1 MKSCTRPGQITT
13 VLSLVIL
20 ACLFLLGACNNKQAQ
35 QAPPPPEVGTITVK
49 EQEVVLTTEL
59 PGRTAPY
66 RVAEVRPQVT
76 GIVLKRLFEEGSD
89 VRAGSV
95 LYQIDPAPFKA
106 AYDSAVASLARAE
119 ANLPAIRLR
128 AERYRELLA
137 SGAVSQQSFD
147 DADAAFRQ
155 AEADVKYWKAT
166 VESARINLGHTRVT
180 APISGRTG
188 RSQVTEGALVT
199 AGQPTALTTIVQLDP
214 IYVDV
219 PQSTAELLRLKRNY
233 QSGALDREGTSQS
246 KVRINLEDGTAY
258 PLEGTL
264 QFQDVTVD
272 RSTGTVILRAVFPN
286 PDGTLLPG
294 MFVRGVAR
302 EGVNEKAILVPQV
315 AVSRDPK
322 GNPLCFVVDPEGKVA
337 QRPLTLDRA
346 IGDAWLVS
354 SGLAPGERVIVEGIQ
369 KVRPGMSVRAVPGGK
384 SETAAQPA
392 ETE

>member
-233 QSGALDREGTSQS
+233 QSGALGREGTSQN

-286 PDGTLLPG
+286 PDGILLPG

-302 EGVNEKAILVPQV
+302 EGVSEKAILVPQV

-369 KVRPGMSVRAVPGGK
+369 KVRPGMSVQAVPGGK
-384 SETAAQPA
+384 SESAAQPA

>member
-1 MKSCTRPGQITT
+1 MKSSTRRGRIAT
-13 VLSLVIL
+13 VLSPVIL
-20 ACLFLLGACNNKQAQ
+20 ACLFLLGACNDKQAQ

-59 PGRTAPY
+59 PGRMTPY

-106 AYDSAVASLARAE
+106 SYDSAVASLARAE

-233 QSGALDREGTSQS
+233 QSGALGREGTSQN

-286 PDGTLLPG
+286 PDGILLPG

-302 EGVNEKAILVPQV
+302 EGVSEKAILVPQV

-369 KVRPGMSVRAVPGGK
+369 KVRPGMPVRAVPGGK
-384 SETAAQPA
+384 SETKAQPA

>member
-214 IYVDV
+214 MYVDV

-233 QSGALDREGTSQS
+233 QSGALDREGTSQN

-286 PDGTLLPG
+286 PDGILLPG

-302 EGVNEKAILVPQV
+302 EGVSEKAILVPQV

-369 KVRPGMSVRAVPGGK
+369 KVRPGMSVQAVPGGK
-384 SETAAQPA
+384 SESAAQPA

>member
-233 QSGALDREGTSQS
+233 QSGALDREGTSQN

-286 PDGTLLPG
+286 PDGILLPG

-302 EGVNEKAILVPQV
+302 EGVSEKAILVPQV

-369 KVRPGMSVRAVPGGK
+369 KVRPGMSVQAVPGGK
-384 SETAAQPA
+384 SESAAQPA

>member
-1 MKSCTRPGQITT
+1 MKSCTRRGRIAT
-13 VLSLVIL
+13 VLTLFIP
-20 ACLFLLGACNNKQAQ
+20 ACLFLLGACNDKQAE
-35 QAPPPPEVGTITVK
+35 QAPPPPEVGTITIK

-76 GIVLKRLFEEGSD
+76 GIVLKRQFEEGSD
-89 VRAGSV
+89 IRAGSV

-106 AYDSAVASLARAE
+106 SYDSAVASLARAE

-147 DADAAFRQ
+147 DADASFRQ

-166 VESARINLGHTRVT
+166 MESARINLEHTRVT

-188 RSQVTEGALVT
+188 RSHVTEGALVT

-233 QSGALDREGTSQS
+233 QSGALDREGTSQN

-369 KVRPGMSVRAVPGGK
+369 KVRPGMPVRAVPGGK
-384 SETAAQPA
+384 SESAAQPA